1 MDKVAI
7 AHTAAETEE
16 IGIDLASVLRDGTV
30 VSLVGPLGAGKT
42 TLVKGIAKGLLITE
56 VVVSPTFLLARE
68 YRGRLALHHL
78 DAYRLSSA
86 SELAEVGLD
95 ALLPPAEGVTAV
107 EWPERVAGI
116 LDVSDLVVRIEPL
129 ESGARRV
136 SITQRG

>member
-1 MDKVAI
+1 MNKVAI

-16 IGIDLASVLRDGTV
+16 IGIDLASILRDGTV

-95 ALLPPAEGVTAV
+95 DLLPPAEGVTAV

-116 LDVSDLVVRIEPL
+116 LEVSDLVVRIDVL
-129 ESGARRV
+129 EGGARRV
-136 SITQRG
+136 TIRQRG

>member
-1 MDKVAI
+1 VNKVAI

-16 IGIDLASVLRDGTV
+16 IGIDLASILRDGTV

-95 ALLPPAEGVTAV
+95 DLLPPAEGVTAV

-116 LDVSDLVVRIEPL
+116 LEVSDLVVRIDVL
-129 ESGARRV
+129 EGGARRV
-136 SITQRG
+136 TIRQRG